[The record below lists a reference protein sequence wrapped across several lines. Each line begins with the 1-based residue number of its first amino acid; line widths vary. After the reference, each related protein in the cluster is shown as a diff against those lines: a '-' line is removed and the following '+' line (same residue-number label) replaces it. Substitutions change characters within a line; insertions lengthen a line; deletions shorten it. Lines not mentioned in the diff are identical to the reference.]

1 MQPDD
6 DTPPPRPRWLGWA
19 LIAFGLLITLGMLN
33 LGVRM
38 VLTAKPPQA
47 EAPGAAAPGAAAPQ
61 PPASANPTAPTVP
74 AAGASGAAVAPQTTS
89 LAGQALVE
97 ASDCLRCHG
106 MDRRYVGP
114 SFRQIAARY
123 QDRPD
128 AAAYLANVERLRGEL
143 GEAEGEAAE
152 AWQLAG
158 DDVAMVIGGPDGLE
172 PAFRQGV
179 ADERQAQYV
188 DAEVRQRRHTEAG
201 RGRARDDAER
211 AAAAPARPRRRA

>member
-1 MQPDD
+1 MHPDD

-38 VLTAKPPQA
+38 VFTSK
-47 EAPGAAAPGAAAPQ
+47 
-61 PPASANPTAPTVP
+61 PPASSNPTAP
-74 AAGASGAAVAPQTTS
+74 AAGASEAAAAPQTTS

-97 ASDCLRCHG
+97 SSDCLRCHG

-128 AAAYLANVERLRGEL
+128 ATAYLARKIREGSVGEWGRTVMPRHPQVTEVQAQAMALWVL
-143 GEAEGEAAE
+143 GFPIAEGGKAAS
-152 AWQLAG
+152 
-158 DDVAMVIGGPDGLE
+158 
-172 PAFRQGV
+172 
-179 ADERQAQYV
+179 AQ
-188 DAEVRQRRHTEAG
+188 
-201 RGRARDDAER
+201 
-211 AAAAPARPRRRA
+211 

>member
-1 MQPDD
+1 MHPDD
-6 DTPPPRPRWLGWA
+6 DIPPPRPRWLGWA

-47 EAPGAAAPGAAAPQ
+47 EAPGAVTPQ
-61 PPASANPTAPTVP
+61 PPASANPAAPTAP
-74 AAGASGAAVAPQTTS
+74 AAGASGAAVAPKTTS

-106 MDRRYVGP
+106 LDRRYVGP

-128 AAAYLANVERLRGEL
+128 AAAYLARKIREGSVGEW
-143 GEAEGEAAE
+143 GRVVMPRHP
-152 AWQLAG
+152 QIN
-158 DDVAMVIGGPDGLE
+158 DV
-172 PAFRQGV
+172 
-179 ADERQAQYV
+179 QAQGMALWV
-188 DAEVRQRRHTEAG
+188 LGLPVVEG
-201 RGRARDDAER
+201 GR
-211 AAAAPARPRRRA
+211 AAAPQ

>member
-19 LIAFGLLITLGMLN
+19 LIAFGLLVALGMLN

-38 VLTAKPPQA
+38 VLSAKRAQA
-47 EAPGAAAPGAAAPQ
+47 GAPGAAAPQ
-61 PPASANPTAPTVP
+61 PPASANPAAPIAP
-74 AAGASGAAVAPQTTS
+74 AAGASEAAAAPQPTS

-123 QDRPD
+123 QDRAD
-128 AAAYLANVERLRGEL
+128 AAAYLARKIREGSVGEWGRTVMPRHPQVMEVQAQAIALWVL
-143 GEAEGEAAE
+143 GLPIAEGGKAAS
-152 AWQLAG
+152 Q
-158 DDVAMVIGGPDGLE
+158 
-172 PAFRQGV
+172 
-179 ADERQAQYV
+179 
-188 DAEVRQRRHTEAG
+188 
-201 RGRARDDAER
+201 
-211 AAAAPARPRRRA
+211 